1 MEQVCQVLLRR
12 RLTHI
17 FVAKFVIPVHPQVRH
32 SGRPPVSS
40 SAKGPMGRALECPVI
55 VRNIVSSFRG
65 ETALTLPK
73 LIVTTIAPSLPET
86 VKMPESEAPL
96 GAGEALGVRPT

>member
-17 FVAKFVIPVHPQVRH
+17 FVANFVIPVHRQVH
-32 SGRPPVSS
+32 YSERPPVNS
-40 SAKGPMGRALECPVI
+40 SAKGPEGTSLGCPVI

-65 ETALTLPK
+65 GAALTLP
-73 LIVTTIAPSLPET
+73 
-86 VKMPESEAPL
+86 
-96 GAGEALGVRPT
+96 GEL

>member
-17 FVAKFVIPVHPQVRH
+17 FVAKFVVPVHRQVRH
-32 SGRPPVSS
+32 KFVILGAHQSTRRRKAPT
-40 SAKGPMGRALECPVI
+40 GRALECPVI

-65 ETALTLPK
+65 EVALTLP
-73 LIVTTIAPSLPET
+73 
-86 VKMPESEAPL
+86 
-96 GAGEALGVRPT
+96 GEL